1 MKLIDIWKR
10 IGKQPL
16 KVTQHTDAIVFV
28 NGCEYVISNIKY
40 ESGKFIGFETKQ
52 KPKQKLEYLWY
63 SEPLKPK
70 KDEWVIVKDKSDKE
84 YPFHQWNGYCWY
96 AFVGDKKHG
105 YDGWRTDVD
114 VVSWR
119 YQ

>member
-40 ESGKFIGFETKQ
+40 ESGKFIGFETKL
-52 KPKQKLEYLWY
+52 KQKLEHIWY
-63 SEPLKPK
+63 GEPLKPEENK
-70 KDEWVIVKDKSDKE
+70 WVVVKDKSGKE
-84 YPFHQWNGYCWY
+84 FPFHQWNGYCWY
-96 AFVGDKKHG
+96 AYVEDKKCG
-105 YDGWRTDVD
+105 CYDGWRTDVN
-114 VVSWR
+114 VVGWR

>member
-1 MKLIDIWKR
+1 MKLISIWKR

-28 NGCEYVISNIKY
+28 DGKEYVISNIKY
-40 ESGKFIGFETKQ
+40 ESGRFIGFETKPRHQ
-52 KPKQKLEYLWY
+52 WFSEMIKPEKNK
-63 SEPLKPK
+63 
-70 KDEWVIVKDKSDKE
+70 WVVVRDDNGKE
-84 YPFHQWNGYCWY
+84 YQLHKWNGMCWY
-96 AFVGDKKHG
+96 AFVGDEKEG